1 MSQLGICF
9 LDRPDGREQV
19 RLAQRADR
27 EGWDSVWVCETR
39 TARDAISVL
48 GAMAATTERVK
59 LGPGVVNSW
68 TRGPVLMALT
78 FASLDE
84 MAPDRMILGI
94 GAYWDPL
101 AWKQGI
107 ERVKPV
113 RQMREYIE
121 VVRRLLAMED
131 VDYEGEV
138 VKVRDIRL
146 ELGKGADRRPKHV
159 PIYVGATGLQMVS
172 LTGQIADGI
181 LLNAFTS
188 VGYQAKALERLEEG
202 ARRTGRSLDEIDKP
216 QLVSVFLSEDGE
228 SARYEARYMATMY
241 LGQQPHIAKASGIE
255 QTLID
260 DVNRAMG
267 GWPPQPEGIDKAMA
281 LVPDEVVDELCAA
294 GTAEQ
299 CRERVRRYV
308 NDGVHP
314 IVMPLT
320 ANYDE
325 VMDAFQPSAWSAAQ

>member
-1 MSQLGICF
+1 MSQIGICF

-27 EGWDSVWVCETR
+27 EGWHSVWVCETR

-48 GAMAATTERVK
+48 GAMAATTERIK
-59 LGPGVVNSW
+59 LGPGVVNTW

-107 ERVKPV
+107 DRIKPV
-113 RQMREYIE
+113 KQMREYID
-121 VVRRLLAMED
+121 VTRRLLAMED
-131 VDYEGEV
+131 VTYDGEV

-146 ELGKGADRRPKHV
+146 ELGKDAVHSPKNV
-159 PIYVGATGLQMVS
+159 PIYIGATGLQMVN
-172 LTGQIADGI
+172 LTGQVADGI

-188 VGYQAKALERLEEG
+188 LSYQAKALERLEQG
-202 ARRTGRSLDEIDKP
+202 AKKTGRTLEEIDKP

-255 QTLID
+255 QSLID
-260 DVNRAMG
+260 DVNQAMG
-267 GWPPQPEGIDKAMA
+267 GWPPDHEGIEKAMA

-299 CRERVRRYV
+299 CRERVSRYV
-308 NDGVHP
+308 RDGVYP

-320 ANYDE
+320 TNYDE
-325 VMDAFQPSAWSAAQ
+325 VLNAFDPKSWSAG

>member
-1 MSQLGICF
+1 
-9 LDRPDGREQV
+9 
-19 RLAQRADR
+19 
-27 EGWDSVWVCETR
+27 
-39 TARDAISVL
+39 
-48 GAMAATTERVK
+48 
-59 LGPGVVNSW
+59 
-68 TRGPVLMALT
+68 MALT

-84 MAPDRMILGI
+84 MAPGRMILGI

-107 ERVKPV
+107 ERTKPV

-131 VDYEGEV
+131 VDYDGEV

-146 ELGKGADRRPKHV
+146 ELGKGAERRPKHV
-159 PIYVGATGLQMVS
+159 PIYIGATGLQMVN
-172 LTGQIADGI
+172 LTGQVADGI

-188 VGYQAKALERLEEG
+188 LGYQTKALERLDEG
-202 ARRTGRSLDEIDKP
+202 AKRAGRSLEEIDKP
-216 QLVSVFLSEDGE
+216 QLVAVFLSDDGE
-228 SARYEARYMATMY
+228 SARHEARHMATMY

-255 QTLID
+255 QALID

-267 GWPPQPEGIDKAMA
+267 GWPPEPDGIDKAMA

-294 GTAEQ
+294 GTAGQ
-299 CRERVRRYV
+299 CRERVSRYV
-308 NDGVHP
+308 KDGVHP

-325 VMDAFQPSAWSAAQ
+325 VMDAFAPETWSVA